1 MTGAPDAI
9 DSQAMSNGTIPRLIE
24 VLKKRA
30 GDDHRLACSE
40 AFRIAA
46 DLDVPVAE
54 VGRVCNELGI
64 KIVACQLGCF

>member
-1 MTGAPDAI
+1 MTSG
-9 DSQAMSNGTIPRLIE
+9 NIPRLIE

-30 GDDHRLACSE
+30 GEDNRLACGE

-46 DLDVPVAE
+46 DLDVPIAE
-54 VGRVCNELGI
+54 VGRACNELGI